1 MLTVRLCKENKIMGF
16 DLRTR
21 LAALALPLAL
31 LALPQSGACGKSG
44 GSAGTTNAEN
54 ISANRAVTAN
64 TNGAAGEAQSNVNG
78 GETVAGTVAKGG
90 WGGEHVRLDVSDE
103 GAEIEFDC
111 AHGRM
116 GRLTT
121 DAAGKFDVKGVF
133 ILERGGPITP
143 DDKEQ
148 TRPAR
153 YSGRVEGKRM
163 RLTVTLTD
171 TDKDAEPMVF
181 TLTHGAEANL
191 VKCY

>member
-1 MLTVRLCKENKIMGF
+1 MVF

-31 LALPQSGACGKSG
+31 LALPQSGTCGKR
-44 GSAGTTNAEN
+44 ATNAAN
-54 ISANRAVTAN
+54 TSVNRAAQAN
-64 TNGAAGEAQSNVNG
+64 ANGAAGEAQTNVNG
-78 GETVAGTVAKGG
+78 SETVAGTVAKGD
-90 WGGEHVRLDVSDE
+90 WGGDHVRLDVGDG

-116 GRLTT
+116 GKLTT
-121 DAAGKFDVKGVF
+121 NAAGNFDVRGVF

-171 TDKDAEPMVF
+171 TDKDAEPMTF
-181 TLTHGAEANL
+181 TLTHGAPANL
-191 VKCY
+191 TKCY